1 MMKLLYVVASSAS
14 MCGRMIYV
22 LVIPKRKS
30 RLIGAGLYE
39 MGY

>member
-14 MCGRMIYV
+14 KQGRVIYSQ
-22 LVIPKRKS
+22 LIPKRKA
-30 RLIGAGLYE
+30 RLFGAGLYE